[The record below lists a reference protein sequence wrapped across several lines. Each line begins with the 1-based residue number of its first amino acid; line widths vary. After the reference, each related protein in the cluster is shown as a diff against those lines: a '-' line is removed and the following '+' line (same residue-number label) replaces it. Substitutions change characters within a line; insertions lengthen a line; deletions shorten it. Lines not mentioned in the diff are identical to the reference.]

1 MSHTTTTPPPVFD
14 RASLLDRVDGDADL
28 LGVIIDV
35 FLEDSPNALRAIE
48 AAQEAGDGTALR
60 LAAHA
65 LKGAAANI
73 SAEALRAAAH
83 ELESL
88 AAAGRL
94 TEADAGLARVRR
106 ALAALV
112 PVLRG
117 VRGGQPC

>member
-1 MSHTTTTPPPVFD
+1 MSHTTTPPPVFD

-28 LGVIIDV
+28 LGVIIDI
-35 FLEDSPNALRAIE
+35 FLEDAPNALRAIE
-48 AAQEAGDGTALR
+48 TARAAGDAPALR

-88 AAAGRL
+88 AAEGCL
-94 TEADAGLARVRR
+94 METDAALARVRSAVA
-106 ALAALV
+106 ALAPALQAA
-112 PVLRG
+112 
-117 VRGGQPC
+117 RGGQPC